1 MAEDGGGGGNDDN
14 DADRRRKR
22 GLLKMYYGAG
32 KEEGKKDIL
41 DINEAYFQHGT
52 YLQKIFKEKKLQDL
66 MDKEAEIVKEIRT
79 LDSEMQQLVYENYNK
94 FIGATDTIKKM
105 KNDFQKMENEMNKLD
120 ATLNA
125 VTEYSDKVNN
135 ALHDK
140 RSQIA
145 QLSGVHTLLHKL
157 QFLFELPS
165 RLKKCIEFKQFDIAV
180 RYYIKAR
187 DVLNKYKHMAS
198 FQGIHSDCEA
208 IVVDL
213 MAHLRAQLRNPKSST
228 RQLTECVDLLLK
240 LDEPAGA
247 LCEEFL
253 SLARDKVD
261 ASLENLRAQVDLNA
275 VNEDGDEEEEDD
287 EEKKPVRST
296 DILEFM
302 DCGCNGFL
310 GDISLVIASYHE
322 LFMSSQLNAPN
333 EMVKIK
339 EVATEKLTSFIM
351 KNMTEYFKFVR
362 KRLELETQT
371 EDNTILV
378 RALDKFY
385 RKVQSVHQL
394 MPESGMHRT
403 ATNIVAFSAH
413 NRVAQY
419 SAYLKEQLSGI
430 ITDTRE
436 ALLVPRSSTSESVS
450 VADILNQFSE
460 SIQEQVKVVLLNLK
474 AFINPDVTF
483 AMKPYFRGPF
493 CVDDIQEGL
502 IVSFLKHVI
511 ERCKTFS
518 KESYQDNSVPAPFL
532 LILCRLCYDFNEKI
546 VNMLLKIVEEWFP
559 IDEEIRQ
566 GCLVTKLTD
575 ILIGYKTVSQDL
587 LNCYVSSQGLSIS
600 QMMRKSVET
609 RDWLNT
615 SEPRTVR
622 GVMKRVVEDITKM
635 DSQVGLLFGEG
646 VQKANS
652 SDSSKLTQTYGMSRQ
667 SVQRGQ
673 FTYGNN
679 PNIDTNLMNNIQK
692 LFSER
697 IEVFTSVEFSRV
709 SVLTGVI
716 KIALKSLMECIRLRT
731 FSKFGLQQIQV
742 DTHYLQLF
750 LWRFVNDENVVSF
763 LLDESVNSAIHRCI
777 EPELMEPS
785 LIELICEKN

>member
-1 MAEDGGGGGNDDN
+1 MEEDGGGDDN
-14 DADRRRKR
+14 DSDRNRKR
-22 GLLKMYYGAG
+22 DLLKMYYGSG
-32 KEEGKKDIL
+32 KEEGKKDVL
-41 DINEAYFQHGT
+41 NINEAYFEHGA
-52 YLQKIFKEKKLQDL
+52 YLQKIFKEKKLQEL
-66 MDKEAEIVKEIRT
+66 MDKECEIVKEIRT

-94 FIGATDTIKKM
+94 FISATDTIKKM

-120 ATLNA
+120 TTLSA
-125 VTEYSDKVNN
+125 VTEYSDKVNK

-165 RLKKCIEFKQFDIAV
+165 RLKKCIEFKQYDIAV

-187 DVLNKYKHMAS
+187 DVLNKYKHMTS

-208 IVVDL
+208 IVIDL
-213 MAHLRAQLRNPKSST
+213 MQHLRNQLRNPESST

-253 SLARDKVD
+253 SLARDKVG
-261 ASLENLRAQVDLNA
+261 ASLENLRSQVDLNDECGDG
-275 VNEDGDEEEEDD
+275 EDGI
-287 EEKKPVRST
+287 KPT

-322 LFMSSQLNAPN
+322 LFMSSQLNGPN
-333 EMVKIK
+333 ELLNIK
-339 EVATEKLTSFIM
+339 EVATEKLTCFIM

-394 MPESGMHRT
+394 MRESGMDRT

-419 SAYLKEQLSGI
+419 SSFLKEQLSGI

-436 ALLVPRSSTSESVS
+436 ALLIPRTSSSEPNS
-450 VADILNQFSE
+450 VADVLYQTSE

-474 AFINPDVTF
+474 TFINADVTF

-493 CVDDIQEGL
+493 CIDDIQEGL
-502 IVSFLKHVI
+502 IVSFLKHLI
-511 ERCKTFS
+511 ERCNAFS
-518 KESYQDNSVPAPFL
+518 KESYQDNSVPASFL

-546 VNMLLKIVEEWFP
+546 VNVLLKVVEEWFP
-559 IDEEIRQ
+559 IDEEIKE

-575 ILIGYKTVSQDL
+575 LRVGYKAVSQEL

-600 QMMRKSVET
+600 QMLRKSVET
-609 RDWLNT
+609 RDWLNA

-635 DSQVGLLFGEG
+635 DTQVGLLFRDG

-652 SDSSKLTQTYGMSRQ
+652 SDSSKLTQNYGISRT

-673 FTYGNN
+673 FSYGNN

-709 SVLTGVI
+709 SVLTGII
-716 KIALKSLMECIRLRT
+716 KIALKSLLECIRLRT

-750 LWRFVNDENVVSF
+750 LWRFVNDENVVHF